1 MQPFEESGYRTQIQ
15 RLRKLAM
22 NALSRYPISVASID
36 FLSHIEN
43 TTFRIQSRNGARYL
57 LRVHRPDYHSK
68 EGITDELR
76 WLEHLAG
83 RTSFATPGPVRSK
96 SGSLVEEADAE
107 GVPTSRCCT
116 LMRWIDGRFS
126 YLADT
131 KQFFAL
137 GQVTAELHASRNQ
150 LRLPRRRYWDSDGLV
165 GIKPKLGSV
174 EAIAGASLRQQR
186 IISDAR
192 SVIHRTLK
200 QFEAK
205 YPERLGVIH
214 ADLHFGNILFQG
226 KRPAVIDFDDCGYG
240 FFGYDLAV
248 TLLSI
253 RGRLKRKRIRKT
265 EAYTDALIS
274 GYATLAPW
282 DRECDRVV
290 HYLMEARKVAM
301 LGWLQSRSDNPRLKA
316 YLKKTLPA
324 AVRELADEFGV

>member
-1 MQPFEESGYRTQIQ
+1 MQPFEESGYRAQIH

-22 NALSRYPISVASID
+22 NALSLYPVSVASID
-36 FLSHIEN
+36 FLAHIEN
-43 TTFRIQSRNGARYL
+43 TTFRVQSRTGTRYL
-57 LRVHRPDYHSK
+57 LRVHRPGYHSK
-68 EGITDELR
+68 EAITDELR

-83 RTSFATPGPVRSK
+83 RTSFAAPVPVRSK
-96 SGSLVEEADAE
+96 GGALVEEGEAE
-107 GVPTSRCCT
+107 GVATPRCCT

-126 YLADT
+126 YQADT
-131 KQFFAL
+131 KQFFVL
-137 GQVTAELHASRNQ
+137 GHATAELHASRNQ

-174 EAIAGASLRQQR
+174 ESIEGASPRQQR
-186 IISDAR
+186 IISEAR
-192 SVIHRTLK
+192 RLIHRTLK

-205 YPERLGVIH
+205 FPERLGVIH
-214 ADLHFGNILFQG
+214 ADLHFGNVLFQG
-226 KRPAVIDFDDCGYG
+226 KRLAMIDFDDCGYG

-274 GYATLAPW
+274 GYTSLASW
-282 DRECDRVV
+282 DREWDRVV
-290 HYLMEARKVAM
+290 QYLMGARKVAM

-316 YLKKTLPA
+316 YLKKALPA
-324 AVRELADEFGV
+324 TVRELADEFGL